1 MYNSFYSINI
11 AFIGLLTNWMQYIV
25 VHKLCPPPMSAM
37 LGRAVA
43 VMYVLIVC
51 ANVSLVCMRVFV
63 YVCIWFTHQS
73 SGVMSL
79 TRWEAHHGEA
89 TCVMA
94 FRPLLESYDTLGK
107 VSGWARTPEGSGG
120 VTGQLSE
127 TRWHHN
133 RSLDSLE
140 TDSVY
145 QGKQANRRQQ
155 TLNGLNTPPVG
166 QQTWVGC

>member
-1 MYNSFYSINI
+1 MYNSFLLHKYSIYRP
-11 AFIGLLTNWMQYIV
+11 AYELDPVQYV

-51 ANVSLVCMRVFV
+51 ANISLVCMCVFV
-63 YVCIWFTHQS
+63 YVRIWFTHQS

-89 TCVMA
+89 TCVMV
-94 FRPLLESYDTLGK
+94 FRPLLESCDTLGK
-107 VSGWARTPEGSGG
+107 VLGWARTPEGSGG
-120 VTGQLSE
+120 GVKGQPSE

-133 RSLDSLE
+133 LSLDSLD
-140 TDSVY
+140 TDSL
-145 QGKQANRRQQ
+145 
-155 TLNGLNTPPVG
+155 TFNGLHTFSMG
-166 QQTWVGC
+166 HQTGVGC